1 MRYAI
6 ILLFE
11 GSLLGEGYLDCV
23 HKSKHSTPALFLMYS
38 FIIITI
44 LLLLNMLIALMGKT
58 FDTVWESAMEESGYQ
73 FARRVYNWF
82 EQQDMPP
89 PFNILSWPSHL
100 VHLFVFKPLVMG
112 VNGCELLR
120 KKSVTTCCPSPYN
133 TLNNGKKEETE
144 AKRIFISAFK
154 DTPTFKSV
162 GIAEAI
168 LEEGAFDEK
177 MKKRLGQY
185 EKGTLNKKVMS
196 ETGMRSK
203 FKRIAEIADQAA
215 ENMEKRFGS
224 YDSTAELIDRG
235 VAAVIKELKGK

>member
-1 MRYAI
+1 
-6 ILLFE
+6 
-11 GSLLGEGYLDCV
+11 
-23 HKSKHSTPALFLMYS
+23 
-38 FIIITI
+38 
-44 LLLLNMLIALMGKT
+44 
-58 FDTVWESAMEESGYQ
+58 
-73 FARRVYNWF
+73 
-82 EQQDMPP
+82 
-89 PFNILSWPSHL
+89 
-100 VHLFVFKPLVMG
+100 MG

-235 VAAVIKELKGK
+235 VAAVGAFLSSQPPAVASAPSVRPSARRTGCCAVCGRGGASMYERRCG